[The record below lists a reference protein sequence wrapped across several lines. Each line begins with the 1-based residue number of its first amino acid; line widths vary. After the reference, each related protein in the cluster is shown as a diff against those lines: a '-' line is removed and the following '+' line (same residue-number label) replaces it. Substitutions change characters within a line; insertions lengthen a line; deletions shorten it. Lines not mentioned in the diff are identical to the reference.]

1 MTVVADRRR
10 PPVTSGAPTPLL
22 FCDFGSSAS
31 YPGSG
36 TTLTNLGSVAG
47 VSGTLTGGPT
57 FSTANGGT
65 LPLDGVNDY
74 VQFNDSGAQLVP
86 TTGLTIIAWARI
98 ATNDKWLLDKIGGNR
113 TAAGYALTADGAAL
127 QFYVNN
133 RFIANPSGNF
143 NNTWGMFSGVWVPST
158 SMTLRRNGAILATAT
173 TTIPATLGSQAT
185 PLRWGGRAT
194 NQDYT
199 SGAISIIK
207 VIGAAL
213 SQAELAAEYE
223 TFRGRFGL
231 PAL

>member
-1 MTVVADRRR
+1 MPVIDPGRRK
-10 PPVTSGAPTPLL
+10 PPAAPATGPLL
-22 FCDFGSSAS
+22 FCDFGNSAS
-31 YPGSG
+31 YPGTGPTIS
-36 TTLTNLGSVAG
+36 NLGSVAG

-86 TTGLTIIAWARI
+86 TTGLTIITWARI
-98 ATNDKWLLDKIGGNR
+98 ATNDKWSLDKIGGNR
-113 TAAGYALTADGAAL
+113 AAGGYALTADGAAL

-158 SMTLRRNGAILATAT
+158 SMTLRRNVTTLVTAT

-194 NQDYT
+194 NQDYI

-207 VIGAAL
+207 VIGQAL
-213 SQAELAAEYE
+213 TSAELAVEYA
-223 TFRGRFGL
+223 TFRSRFGL